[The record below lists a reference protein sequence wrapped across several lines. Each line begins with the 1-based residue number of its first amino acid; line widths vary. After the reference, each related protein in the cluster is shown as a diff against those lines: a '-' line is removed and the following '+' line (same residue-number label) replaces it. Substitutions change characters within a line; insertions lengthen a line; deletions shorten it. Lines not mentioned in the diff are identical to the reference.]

1 MPRSRRLPTEPA
13 AQAVP
18 DTLPPPPAR
27 GGSYELQNGEWV
39 CTQQTLPPGQPEQQ
53 PACPMP
59 TPVTHED

>member
-1 MPRSRRLPTEPA
+1 MPRRRLPTEPV

-18 DTLPPPPAR
+18 DTLPPPPTA

-39 CTQQTLPPGQPEQQ
+39 CTQQTLPPGQAAPE

-59 TPVTHED
+59 TPVTPED